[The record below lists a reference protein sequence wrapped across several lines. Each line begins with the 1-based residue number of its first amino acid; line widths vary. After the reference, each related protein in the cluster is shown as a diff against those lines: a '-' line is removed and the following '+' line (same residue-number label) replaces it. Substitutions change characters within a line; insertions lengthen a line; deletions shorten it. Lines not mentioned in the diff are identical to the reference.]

1 MPIKAQVKARI
12 EAYKRHLQQYRQS
25 LVSLSSTK
33 FKTLPATVLL
43 NSSQINRFGVVLQ
56 SDAPNPCRT
65 VTQPPVTEPSDTSP
79 T

>member
-1 MPIKAQVKARI
+1 MRVCANNKNTQTPANTNNPAVTTSVPPNSKP
-12 EAYKRHLQQYRQS
+12 
-25 LVSLSSTK
+25 
-33 FKTLPATVLL
+33 LPATVLL
-43 NSSQINRFGVVLQ
+43 NSSQVNRFGVVLQ